1 MPEQHSEHMYE
12 IIQVPET
19 TGIRFFT
26 QIDSGSYVPNH
37 WHDAIEIIYMI
48 EGEVTV
54 TVGSAVHQLRQDHC
68 FLINSGV
75 IHSTKCTS
83 PNVGLVVQIP
93 INFIRLYIPD
103 VQQLQFILNDPDD
116 DPIRQTKIDMFK
128 ETLKQMRIL
137 DEIHPEGYILRF
149 NSLLFEILF
158 QLYHSFSVKVI
169 QANLNQ
175 KMKDFNRLNSILEYT
190 VQNYNRPI
198 SLDEI
203 SGVAFLETGYFC
215 RFFKKHMGLTFL
227 EYQNELRLSHIY
239 HDLITTTDTLQQILE
254 RHGFTNYK
262 LFRKMFF
269 EHFGAT
275 PSQIRKR
282 R

>member
-1 MPEQHSEHMYE
+1 M
-12 IIQVPET
+12 
-19 TGIRFFT
+19 
-26 QIDSGSYVPNH
+26 
-37 WHDAIEIIYMI
+37 
-48 EGEVTV
+48 
-54 TVGSAVHQLRQDHC
+54 
-68 FLINSGV
+68 
-75 IHSTKCTS
+75 
-83 PNVGLVVQIP
+83 
-93 INFIRLYIPD
+93 
-103 VQQLQFILNDPDD
+103 
-116 DPIRQTKIDMFK
+116 
-128 ETLKQMRIL
+128 
-137 DEIHPEGYILRF
+137 RF

-175 KMKDFNRLNSILEYT
+175 KTKDFNRLNSILEYT

-269 EHFGAT
+269 EHFGVT